1 MIYVG
6 MTKKRDHSLEL
17 LLDLDGLN
25 FAQEGGYWIKYE
37 VSAVEKT
44 TERPHGI
51 KYSLTLHDPQGKR
64 MFGIDN
70 AHRPKKRRGPAA
82 RSTRP
87 KAADHMH
94 RGGRECAYK
103 FEGAETLLVDFNK
116 GVNAALKRQGIKI

>member
-1 MIYVG
+1 M
-6 MTKKRDHSLEL
+6 EL

-44 TERPHGI
+44 TVRPHGI
-51 KYSLTLHDPQGKR
+51 KYSLTLHDPEGKR

-94 RGGRECAYK
+94 RGGREYTYE
-103 FEGAETLLVDFNK
+103 FEGAKTLLVDFDK
-116 GVNAALKRQGIKI
+116 GVNAALKRHGVKI

>member
-1 MIYVG
+1 
-6 MTKKRDHSLEL
+6 MTNKRDHSLEL

-37 VSAVEKT
+37 VSTVEKT
-44 TERPHGI
+44 AERPHGI

-64 MFGIDN
+64 IFGIDN

-87 KAADHMH
+87 KTADHVH
-94 RGGRECAYK
+94 RRGRKYIYE
-103 FEGAETLLVDFNK
+103 FEDAETLLVDFER
-116 GVNAALKRQGIKI
+116 ALMQP

>member
-6 MTKKRDHSLEL
+6 MTKNRDHSLEL

-25 FAQEGGYWIKYE
+25 FAQESGYWIKYE
-37 VSAVEKT
+37 VSTVEKT
-44 TERPHGI
+44 AERPHGI

-64 MFGIDN
+64 IFGIDN

-94 RGGRECAYK
+94 RGRREYTYE
-103 FEGAETLLVDFNK
+103 FEDAETLLVDFDK
-116 GVNAALKRQGIKI
+116 GVNAALKRHGVKI

>member
-37 VSAVEKT
+37 VSVVEKT
-44 TERPHGI
+44 AERPLGI

-64 MFGIDN
+64 IFGIDN
-70 AHRPKKRRGPAA
+70 AHRLKKRRGPAA

-87 KAADHMH
+87 KAADHLH
-94 RGGRECAYK
+94 RGGREYTYEFK
-103 FEGAETLLVDFNK
+103 GAETLLVDFDK
-116 GVNAALKRQGIKI
+116 GVNAVLRRQGIKI

>member
-1 MIYVG
+1 MI
-6 MTKKRDHSLEL
+6 KKRDHSLEL

-25 FAQEGGYWIKYE
+25 FAQEGGFWIKYE

-44 TERPHGI
+44 SERPHGI

-64 MFGIDN
+64 IFGIDN

-82 RSTRP
+82 KSTRP

-94 RGGRECAYK
+94 RDRREYIYE
-103 FEGAETLLVDFNK
+103 FDGAETLLVDFDK

>member
-6 MTKKRDHSLEL
+6 MMKKRDHSLEL

-25 FAQEGGYWIKYE
+25 FSQEGGFWIKYE
-37 VSAVEKT
+37 VSAVEKSS
-44 TERPHGI
+44 ERPHGI

-64 MFGIDN
+64 ISGIDN

-82 RSTRP
+82 KSTRP
-87 KAADHMH
+87 IAADHMH
-94 RGGRECAYK
+94 RERREYSYE
-103 FEGAETLLVDFNK
+103 FDDAETLLVDFDK

>member
-1 MIYVG
+1 MK
-6 MTKKRDHSLEL
+6 KKRDHSLEL

-37 VSAVEKT
+37 VSAVENT
-44 TERPHGI
+44 AERPHGI
-51 KYSLTLHDPQGKR
+51 KYSLTLHDPQGER
-64 MFGIDN
+64 IFGIDN

-94 RGGRECAYK
+94 RGGREYTYE
-103 FEGAETLLVDFNK
+103 FEGAETLLVDFDK
-116 GVNAALKRQGIKI
+116 GVNAALKMRGIKI

>member
-1 MIYVG
+1 ML
-6 MTKKRDHSLEL
+6 KKRDHSLEL

-25 FAQEGGYWIKYE
+25 FAQEGGFWIKYE

-44 TERPHGI
+44 SERPHGI

-64 MFGIDN
+64 IFGIDN

-82 RSTRP
+82 KSTRP

-94 RGGRECAYK
+94 RDRREYIYE
-103 FEGAETLLVDFNK
+103 FDGAETLLVDFDK

>member
-1 MIYVG
+1 

-17 LLDLDGLN
+17 LLNLDGLN

-44 TERPHGI
+44 VERPHGI

-64 MFGIDN
+64 IFGIDN
-70 AHRPKKRRGPAA
+70 AHRSKKRRGPAA

-87 KAADHMH
+87 KVADHLH
-94 RGGRECAYK
+94 RGGREYTYE
-103 FEGAETLLVDFNK
+103 FQDAETLLVDFDK

>member
-1 MIYVG
+1 
-6 MTKKRDHSLEL
+6 MTNKRDHSLEL

-51 KYSLTLHDPQGKR
+51 KYSLTLHDPEGKR

-70 AHRPKKRRGPAA
+70 AHRPKKRSGPAA

-87 KAADHMH
+87 KAADHLH
-94 RGGRECAYK
+94 RGGREYAYE
-103 FEGAETLLVDFNK
+103 FRGAEALLVDFDK
-116 GVNAALKRQGIKI
+116 GVNAALKRHGVKI